1 MKRFQKKRGLHVDGV
16 ARPGGPTETNLNSAL
31 AEGLTQVRPVN
42 APSKP
47 ARRDEDD
54 ETRAAFGATPKK
66 TDRPRN
72 PQRSPLGVSPK
83 RPKVFDVSA
92 GVGQG
97 QLNGRYDVRGAKHTL
112 AWAGYYPKDKAQSA
126 DGRVDADLTWGIWD
140 FQRDHKLK
148 RDGYMLP
155 GGETA
160 TALNALVAPLVR
172 AAFGAA
178 ERPDQATGFQESRD
192 AEEPPAEDPP
202 ARTPEDGGGS
212 DEGEG
217 DDQEEPDTDHGR
229 KCAAHQRQVRE
240 LWREEV
246 KYNEAMHLLGK
257 DISETAKGAERN
269 QYVAYVVELTDY
281 VHRPSRRDRIREGD
295 FPGLGAGSGNPDIE
309 IAGVGLAPRKGRL
322 DPIPP
327 KTVPPTQPGPAPAP
341 PGGGGRKP
349 PVMAPPFPM
358 PGDGGEEPS
367 TREDPNKGDRDPS
380 NGVEGIIDWLTEP
393 DWFDDIR
400 KFNIRARD
408 AAATRAREAHDKRL
422 RVIVEAIDKG
432 CQIDEMP
439 SLGPA

>member
-97 QLNGRYDVRGAKHTL
+97 QLNGRYDVRGAKHAL
-112 AWAGYYPKDKAQSA
+112 AWAGYYPKDKAQTA
-126 DGRVDADLTWGIWD
+126 NGRVDDDLTWGIWD

-192 AEEPPAEDPP
+192 GEDPPAEDPP

-217 DDQEEPDTDHGR
+217 DDKEEPDTNHGR
-229 KCAAHQRQVRE
+229 KFAEYQRRLNVLEAELEKWTEDWLFLNNNDITQLDGPEKDRYLGLIRDYTGYVVPTEPPSAPPTPGQTPHPNDKNDNKGRRITRGIWDLLPPLLEEGRPIITDPDWVEKVRE
-240 LWREEV
+240 KRD
-246 KYNEAMHLLGK
+246 EA
-257 DISETAKGAERN
+257 
-269 QYVAYVVELTDY
+269 VEKLQ
-281 VHRPSRRDRIREGD
+281 SWRDRNTSLIPQLLDQANKEGC
-295 FPGLGAGSGNPDIE
+295 FPESPSG
-309 IAGVGLAPRKGRL
+309 
-322 DPIPP
+322 
-327 KTVPPTQPGPAPAP
+327 THSGP
-341 PGGGGRKP
+341 
-349 PVMAPPFPM
+349 
-358 PGDGGEEPS
+358 
-367 TREDPNKGDRDPS
+367 
-380 NGVEGIIDWLTEP
+380 
-393 DWFDDIR
+393 
-400 KFNIRARD
+400 
-408 AAATRAREAHDKRL
+408 
-422 RVIVEAIDKG
+422 
-432 CQIDEMP
+432 
-439 SLGPA
+439 